1 MKLLPGVLLVAS
13 LSAGLSSCY
22 YDMQSELYPTSYCDT
37 TAVKWSSTIQP
48 IIQVNCAYVGCHTGS
63 TPGGGI
69 DLSTYAGVKSSAQSG
84 ALVGSI
90 EHAGNYTPM
99 PNTGEKMPECT
110 ISKIRIWVDAGA
122 RED

>member
-1 MKLLPGVLLVAS
+1 MKKLPALLLAAIITLVY
-13 LSAGLSSCY
+13 SSCY
-22 YDMQSELYPTSYCDT
+22 YDRESELYPTSFCDT
-37 TAVKWSSTIQP
+37 TAVRWSSTIQP

-69 DLSTYAGVKSSAQSG
+69 NLSTYAGVKGSAQSG
-84 ALVGSI
+84 ALLGSI

-99 PNTGEKMPECT
+99 PNNREKLPDCT
-110 ISKIRIWVDAGA
+110 ISKIRVWVNAGA